1 MLPPKELSALIEAI
15 SNPAEKYW
23 KGVLYADFGKRKTT
37 TALRCMN
44 ERALL
49 QHTDR
54 GWNVIFNHPDEFK
67 VPENVMP
74 IDYEGLAQTRAL
86 VEAIVENQEPFNN
99 IDLFVVDTISQEQE
113 NYIDFLNDKFT
124 IFGREKAI
132 PRPEELKKDRTL
144 KELEVTGLPD
154 YHLVRNKMRPVIELL
169 VRAPFNVMFLAHV
182 RYPNFAEQAKGK
194 IEKRPNITE
203 AVWNVIARD
212 ATFIGF
218 MEHSTREGFTIDFKP
233 SKTVSAKSQIKSLTD
248 QKIKADDL
256 PKMLAEWQSN

>member
-1 MLPPKELSALIEAI
+1 MLPAKELSALIEAI
-15 SNPAEKYW
+15 SNPEEKYW

-37 TALRCMN
+37 TALRCMQS
-44 ERALL
+44 RALL

-54 GWNVIFNHPDEFK
+54 GWNVIHNHPDEFK
-67 VPENVMP
+67 VPDNVLP

-86 VEAIVENQEPFNN
+86 VEAIIENQEPFDN

-194 IEKRPNITE
+194 LEKRPNITE

-218 MEHSTREGFTIDFKP
+218 MDHSTREGYTIDFKP
-233 SKTVSAKSQIKSLTD
+233 SKTVSAKSQIKTLTD
-248 QKIKADDL
+248 KKINAQDL
-256 PKMLAEWQSN
+256 PKYLAEWQTN